1 MSGVPLNILF
11 LTVSVTLRIDFMFE
25 IQIYIISSLFRI
37 IGHAETQNWPNWS
50 QTIKIFVDVSFHNL
64 TVNIFASIRDDIHM
78 TSMKIV
84 HLPPPLSGYVQN
96 SSTPL
101 DLDVQSQ
108 TNTPPPPNPP
118 SSPNNNQ
125 SIKRKHYLSMTIIYY
140 QVFPSGRL
148 LTTH

>member
-84 HLPPPLSGYVQN
+84 HLPPPLVRLRPKFFH
-96 SSTPL
+96 PL
-101 DLDVQSQ
+101 GLGRPIS
-108 TNTPPPPNPP
+108 NEYPPPPILLPLP
-118 SSPNNNQ
+118 IITNQ
-125 SIKRKHYLSMTIIYY
+125 LKENII
-140 QVFPSGRL
+140 
-148 LTTH
+148 